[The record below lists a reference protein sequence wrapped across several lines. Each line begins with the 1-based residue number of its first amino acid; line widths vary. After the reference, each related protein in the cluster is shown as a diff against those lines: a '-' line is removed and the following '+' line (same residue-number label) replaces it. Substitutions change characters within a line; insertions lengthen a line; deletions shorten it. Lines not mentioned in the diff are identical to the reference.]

1 MSISVEMSRHLRF
14 LRVVHHLVEMTLEP
28 LFQTVLGLTDILFL
42 ASSAGDAVDQVVAV
56 ARHVVSSPIFS
67 TCDTSHYLAICVQQG
82 TISAF
87 PVRASLVGLFVRLTL
102 LRDGGEFRLNQ

>member
-1 MSISVEMSRHLRF
+1 MSISVEMSRHFRF

-56 ARHVVSSPIFS
+56 VRCPIFS